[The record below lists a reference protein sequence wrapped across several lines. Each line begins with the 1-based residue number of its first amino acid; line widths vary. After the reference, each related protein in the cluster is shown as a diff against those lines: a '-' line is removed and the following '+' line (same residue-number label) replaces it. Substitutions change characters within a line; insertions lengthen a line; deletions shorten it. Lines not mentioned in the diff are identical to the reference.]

1 MELLIGVIFLFKFF
15 DREIKDFYRLEVEVI
30 DGGGLKF
37 KNLVV
42 VEVIVLDVN
51 DEFLVFEFSFYNF
64 IVIENFD
71 LQIVLGSVYVLSKD
85 LGINVDIYYSI
96 NGGNIRS
103 VFSIN
108 FIGIIFIQSNIDYE
122 IILKVWFNI

>member
-71 LQIVLGSVYVLSKD
+71 L
-85 LGINVDIYYSI
+85 
-96 NGGNIRS
+96 
-103 VFSIN
+103 
-108 FIGIIFIQSNIDYE
+108 
-122 IILKVWFNI
+122 